1 MFSGNGSFIEHLGE
15 YCESESFQ
23 PDTKINVIITLTDKT
38 SYSVEINNCDL
49 DEILEGRLKFIEVKD
64 KFFVNVSNII
74 SISVED

>member
-1 MFSGNGSFIEHLGE
+1 MFSEKGSFIENLGE
-15 YCESESFQ
+15 YCESESFAC
-23 PDTKINVIITLTDKT
+23 DIIHKVTITLIDKT

-74 SISVED
+74 SINVEN